1 MLNCLSHAAWALW
14 FLGAVD
20 QSLARS
26 REALV
31 LTRDLGDPF
40 YVAKRLGRRSMRL
53 PNLCNI
59 SAQLWPGTVRT
70 TSNQTQRRRGAMPET
85 AKARAIGVTHVAH
98 A

>member
-31 LTRDLGDPF
+31 LARDLGDPF
-40 YVAKRLGRRSMRL
+40 YVAKRLGGNPLSQVANLRSIL
-53 PNLCNI
+53 P
-59 SAQLWPGTVRT
+59 
-70 TSNQTQRRRGAMPET
+70 
-85 AKARAIGVTHVAH
+85 AIK
-98 A
+98 